1 MNGYNVT
8 ELDSYR
14 EQKEDKLLDER
25 MVEAQNALGD
35 LIENVDCDSATLFFV
50 WRNLNDILL
59 ERHQSLASLQI
70 LSTQLLSVLM
80 FSFRYPTYFQ
90 QDKRIF
96 CLLYFLFLRI
106 LC

>member
-1 MNGYNVT
+1 MTGYNVT

-59 ERHQSLASLQI
+59 GIDWEPD
-70 LSTQLLSVLM
+70 M
-80 FSFRYPTYFQ
+80 
-90 QDKRIF
+90 
-96 CLLYFLFLRI
+96 LRSGLDFDI
-106 LC
+106 RNFESNKEKDDEAKTAEPE

>member
-1 MNGYNVT
+1 MTGYNVT

-59 ERHQSLASLQI
+59 GIDWEPD
-70 LSTQLLSVLM
+70 M
-80 FSFRYPTYFQ
+80 
-90 QDKRIF
+90 
-96 CLLYFLFLRI
+96 LRSGLDFDI
-106 LC
+106 RNFENTKEKDDEAETAEPE

>member
-59 ERHQSLASLQI
+59 GI
-70 LSTQLLSVLM
+70 DWDPDM
-80 FSFRYPTYFQ
+80 
-90 QDKRIF
+90 
-96 CLLYFLFLRI
+96 LRSGLDFDI
-106 LC
+106 RNFESNKEKDDEAETAKPE

>member
-1 MNGYNVT
+1 MTGYNVT

-59 ERHQSLASLQI
+59 GIDWEPD
-70 LSTQLLSVLM
+70 M
-80 FSFRYPTYFQ
+80 
-90 QDKRIF
+90 
-96 CLLYFLFLRI
+96 LRSGLDFDI
-106 LC
+106 RNFESNKEKDDEAETAKPE

>member
-1 MNGYNVT
+1 MTGYNVT

-59 ERHQSLASLQI
+59 GI
-70 LSTQLLSVLM
+70 DWDPDM
-80 FSFRYPTYFQ
+80 
-90 QDKRIF
+90 
-96 CLLYFLFLRI
+96 LRSGLDFDI
-106 LC
+106 RNFESNKEKDDEAETAKPE